1 MDSIYI
7 VTVFQDDV
15 ERVFLCSM
23 VMLSPDGLYLV
34 SQDGGAYRF
43 PSSDLIGIESVRSA
57 TDVAERW
64 DRR

>member
-34 SQDGGAYRF
+34 SQVGGEYRF

-57 TDVAERW
+57 TDVADRW

>member
-7 VTVFQDDV
+7 VTVLQDDV

-34 SQDGGAYRF
+34 SQDRGEYRF

-57 TDVAERW
+57 TDVADRW

>member
-15 ERVFLCSM
+15 GRVFLCSM

-34 SQDGGAYRF
+34 CQDGGEYRF
-43 PSSDLIGIESVRSA
+43 PSADLIGIESVRSA